1 FVRDVQPLLA
11 NHCLKCHDAKKQ
23 KGGLRLDSRE
33 HALREGAIVPGRSAA
48 STLVHRVAGIGD
60 GKRMP
65 PSGPGL
71 SRKQIALLRA
81 WIDQGAPW
89 PASARLITGNG
100 AHWSYR
106 PLIRPALPAF
116 QDGHQVRNP
125 IDVFLQAR

>member
-1 FVRDVQPLLA
+1 MRPDRFRSCLLLLAVAGLGVSLLRAAAPPPRLPPPPTRVDFVKDVQPLLA

-65 PSGPGL
+65 PSGP
-71 SRKQIALLRA
+71 RVTTKQVALLRA
-81 WIDQGAPW
+81 WID
-89 PASARLITGNG
+89 
-100 AHWSYR
+100 
-106 PLIRPALPAF
+106 
-116 QDGHQVRNP
+116 
-125 IDVFLQAR
+125 